1 MMVLSQRRLNSMYV
15 RPVVS
20 NSAVPRTAARQ
31 ASLCNE
37 LIFFFLIGNLR
48 IRKFL
53 LNMQIYLKT
62 HPDAW
67 DT

>member
-37 LIFFFLIGNLR
+37 LIFFFFNWEF
-48 IRKFL
+48 KNKKVF
-53 LNMQIYLKT
+53 T
-62 HPDAW
+62 
-67 DT
+67 